1 MLCGHDGSRG
11 FALKAV
17 EQQGLFLT
25 ELELGLQVGATLI
38 AIIIRMTHRSHRLQ
52 LDDAQYV
59 RQD

>member
-17 EQQGLFLT
+17 EQHGLVLT

-38 AIIIRMTHRSHRLQ
+38 AIIIRMTHRSYTMIFNP
-52 LDDAQYV
+52 AKF
-59 RQD
+59 